1 MPRLSQAL
9 NKALLGNSAWF
20 NPQEAAP
27 GLRADGQAANGYC
40 RGIRV
45 DEVQPGSNGM
55 SADKTIKSGSA
66 ADIARNWQLEG
77 GVGFL
82 LRLLEARYDGLYQNL
97 TRQSEITPRQ
107 FGVLIAL
114 YQQGPLT
121 PSVLA
126 ERISCDRNTLSEM
139 LKRMAA
145 RKLISK
151 KNNAEDRRSIQ
162 VQIAPRGEA
171 ALLDVIPA
179 TAELQNLML
188 APLRREDRAH
198 FLKCL
203 LAIAKAAPSDSLPPS
218 ED

>member
-1 MPRLSQAL
+1 MA
-9 NKALLGNSAWF
+9 KLLTAVGMAIPTSD
-20 NPQEAAP
+20 
-27 GLRADGQAANGYC
+27 GLQ
-40 RGIRV
+40 IR
-45 DEVQPGSNGM
+45 SKGM
-55 SADKTIKSGSA
+55 SADKGMKSGSA
-66 ADIARNWQLEG
+66 VDIARNWQLEG
-77 GVGFL
+77 GIGFL
-82 LRLLEARYDGLYQNL
+82 LRLLEARYDVLYQNV

-126 ERISCDRNTLSEM
+126 ERISEM

-151 KNNAEDRRSIQ
+151 KNNVEDRRSIQ
-162 VQIAPRGEA
+162 VQIAAKGEA

-188 APLRREDRAH
+188 APLRKEDRAH

-203 LAIAKAAPSDSLPPS
+203 LAIAKAAPSDSPEPA